1 LLNYCA
7 FEKRNQAAA
16 GATFV
21 AAPGP
26 PAAEALGPDLFFHGV
41 RCLPYLIAMNMNA
54 EFASL
59 PVVDL
64 RSDTVT
70 RPTPAMLAA
79 MAGAAVGDD
88 VYDEDPTV
96 RRLEEVAAARFG
108 LEAGLFC
115 PSGTM
120 TNQIAIKAH
129 TEPLSEVICEQTA
142 HVYLWEV
149 GGIAFHSSASV
160 ALLAGQRGRVTASQ
174 VEAAI
179 RPDNLHYPTTRL
191 VCLENTHNRGGGSC
205 YRWDD
210 MAAISD
216 VARQHGL
223 ARHLDGARIFN
234 ALVATGQRSEDY
246 GQLFDSI
253 SVCLSKGLG
262 APVGSVLLGSAEFI
276 KKTKR
281 IRKVMGGGMRQAGY
295 IAAAGLYALENNIER
310 LADDHR
316 RAARLAAVLR
326 QQPYVA
332 EVLDPETNLVIFQ
345 LHEHLPA
352 ATFLAQLEEQGIR
365 ASGFGPQWVRFV
377 THLDVDDAMLARVEA
392 ALAAM
397 GEAVCG

>member
-1 LLNYCA
+1 M
-7 FEKRNQAAA
+7 
-16 GATFV
+16 T
-21 AAPGP
+21 
-26 PAAEALGPDLFFHGV
+26 
-41 RCLPYLIAMNMNA
+41 A
-54 EFASL
+54 EFAAL

-79 MAGAAVGDD
+79 MTEALVGDD

-96 RRLEEVAAARFG
+96 RRLEEAAAARFG

-120 TNQIAIKAH
+120 ANQIAIKAH

-149 GGIAFHSSASV
+149 GGIAFHSGASV
-160 ALLAGQRGRVTASQ
+160 ALLAGNRGRLTAAQ

-179 RPDNLHYPTTRL
+179 RPENLHYPTTRL

-205 YRWDD
+205 YGWDD
-210 MAAISD
+210 LAAISD
-216 VARQHGL
+216 VARQYGL

-234 ALVATGQRSEDY
+234 ALVATGQRGEDY

-262 APVGSVLLGSAEFI
+262 APVGSVLLGSADFI

-295 IAAAGLYALENNIER
+295 LAAAGLYALEHHVTR

-326 QQPYVA
+326 QQPYVT

-345 LHEHLPA
+345 LHERVPA
-352 ATFLAQLEEQGIR
+352 AAFLAHLAQQGIR
-365 ASGFGPQWVRFV
+365 ASSFGPQWIRFV
-377 THLDVDDAMLARVEA
+377 THLDVDDQMLARVEA
-392 ALAAM
+392 TLLSMEEEPM
-397 GEAVCG
+397 GAEKNG

>member
-1 LLNYCA
+1 MSL
-7 FEKRNQAAA
+7 E
-16 GATFV
+16 TP
-21 AAPGP
+21 APP
-26 PAAEALGPDLFFHGV
+26 
-41 RCLPYLIAMNMNA
+41 LI
-54 EFASL
+54 
-59 PVVDL
+59 DL

-79 MAGAAVGDD
+79 MWAAPVGDD
-88 VYDEDPTV
+88 VYEEDPTV
-96 RRLEEVAAARFG
+96 RRLEETTAARFG

-149 GGIAFHSSASV
+149 GGIAFHSGASV
-160 ALLAGQRGRVTASQ
+160 ALPVGDRGRLTAAQ

-179 RPDNLHYPTTRL
+179 RPENVHYPTTRL

-205 YRWDD
+205 YSWED
-210 MAAISD
+210 MAAISE
-216 VARQHGL
+216 VARRHGL

-246 GQLFDSI
+246 GQVFDSI

-276 KKTKR
+276 KKCKR
-281 IRKVMGGGMRQAGY
+281 IRKVMGGGWRQAGY
-295 IAAAGLYALENNIER
+295 LAAAGLYALENQVDR

-316 RAARLAAVLR
+316 RAAHLAATLR
-326 QQPYVA
+326 LQPYVA
-332 EVLDPETNLVIFQ
+332 EVLNPETNLVIFR
-345 LHEHLPA
+345 LHDSQPA
-352 ATFLAQLEEQGIR
+352 ADFLAALERQGIR
-365 ASGFGPQWVRFV
+365 ASSFGPQWIRFV
-377 THLDVDDAMLARVEA
+377 THLDVDDAALARVEE
-392 ALAAM
+392 ALLQVAQQP
-397 GEAVCG
+397 V

>member
-1 LLNYCA
+1 MS
-7 FEKRNQAAA
+7 
-16 GATFV
+16 TTTT
-21 AAPGP
+21 
-26 PAAEALGPDLFFHGV
+26 ALP
-41 RCLPYLIAMNMNA
+41 II
-54 EFASL
+54 
-59 PVVDL
+59 DL

-79 MAGAAVGDD
+79 MSAAPVGDD
-88 VYDEDPTV
+88 VYEEDPTV
-96 RRLEEVAAARFG
+96 RRLEEMTAARFG

-149 GGIAFHSSASV
+149 GGIAFHSGASV
-160 ALLAGQRGRVTASQ
+160 ALLAGNRGRVTAAQ

-179 RPDNLHYPTTRL
+179 RPENLHYPTTRL

-205 YRWDD
+205 YSWED

-216 VARQHGL
+216 VARRHGL

-246 GQLFDSI
+246 AQLFDSI

-262 APVGSVLLGSAEFI
+262 APVGSVLLGSAAFI
-276 KKTKR
+276 HKTKR

-295 IAAAGLYALENNIER
+295 LAAAGIYALENNVER

-316 RAARLAAVLR
+316 RATRLAEVLR

-332 EVLDPETNLVIFQ
+332 EVLNPETNLVIFR
-345 LHEHLPA
+345 LHDSQPA
-352 ATFLAQLEEQGIR
+352 AGFLEDLEQQGIR
-365 ASGFGPQWVRFV
+365 ASSFGPQWIRFV
-377 THLDVDDAMLARVEA
+377 THLDVDDAGVARVEE
-392 ALAAM
+392 ALQQVGQPA
-397 GEAVCG
+397 

>member
-1 LLNYCA
+1 MST
-7 FEKRNQAAA
+7 ERSSS
-16 GATFV
+16 
-21 AAPGP
+21 P
-26 PAAEALGPDLFFHGV
+26 
-41 RCLPYLIAMNMNA
+41 I
-54 EFASL
+54 
-59 PVVDL
+59 VDL

-70 RPTPAMLAA
+70 RPAPAMLAA
-79 MAGAAVGDD
+79 MSAAVVGDD

-129 TEPLSEVICEQTA
+129 TEPLSEVICEQNS

-149 GGIAFHSSASV
+149 GGIAFHSNASV
-160 ALLAGQRGRVTASQ
+160 ALLPGNRGRLTAAQ

-179 RPDNLHYPTTRL
+179 RPENLHYPTTRL

-205 YRWDD
+205 YAWDE
-210 MAAISD
+210 MVAISD
-216 VARQHGL
+216 AAKQYGL

-234 ALVATGQRSEDY
+234 ALIATGQRSEDY

-262 APVGSVLLGSAEFI
+262 APVGSLLLGSADFI
-276 KKTKR
+276 RKTKR

-310 LADDHR
+310 LVDDHR
-316 RAARLAAVLR
+316 RAARLAEVLH

-332 EVLDPETNLVIFQ
+332 EVLAPETNLVIFR
-345 LHEHLPA
+345 LHDNQPA
-352 ATFLAQLEEQGIR
+352 VDFLAKLEQQGIR
-365 ASGFGPQWVRFV
+365 ASSFGPQWIRFV
-377 THLDVDDAMLARVEA
+377 THLDVDDEMLARVEE
-392 ALAAM
+392 ALCSIA
-397 GEAVCG
+397 E

>member
-1 LLNYCA
+1 M
-7 FEKRNQAAA
+7 EGKSTHPGWEVQARQGFYAQRGAEADAA
-16 GATFV
+16 GTRPRTF
-21 AAPGP
+21 AGMTSP
-26 PAAEALGPDLFFHGV
+26 
-41 RCLPYLIAMNMNA
+41 
-54 EFASL
+54 ASL
-59 PVVDL
+59 PLVDL

-79 MAGAAVGDD
+79 MWAAPVGDD
-88 VYDEDPTV
+88 VYEEDPTV
-96 RRLEEVAAARFG
+96 RRLEEAAAARFG

-149 GGIAFHSSASV
+149 GGIAFHSGASV
-160 ALLAGQRGRVTASQ
+160 ALLPGERGRLTAAQ

-179 RPDNLHYPTTRL
+179 RPENVHYPTTRL

-205 YRWDD
+205 YSWAD
-210 MAAISD
+210 MAAISE
-216 VARQHGL
+216 VAKKHGI
-223 ARHLDGARIFN
+223 ARHLDGARVFN

-262 APVGSVLLGSAEFI
+262 APVGSVLLGSKAFI
-276 KKTKR
+276 QKCKR
-281 IRKVMGGGMRQAGY
+281 IRKVMGGGWRQAGY
-295 IAAAGLYALENNIER
+295 LAAAGLFALENHVAR

-316 RAARLAAVLR
+316 RAAQLAATLR

-332 EVLDPETNLVIFQ
+332 EVLNPETNLVIFR
-345 LHEHLPA
+345 LHDSLPA
-352 ATFLAQLEEQGIR
+352 ADFLASLEAQGIR
-365 ASGFGPQWVRFV
+365 ASSFGPQWIRFV
-377 THLDVDDAMLARVEA
+377 THLDVDDAIVARIEA
-392 ALAAM
+392 ALASM
-397 GEAVCG
+397 GE

>member
-1 LLNYCA
+1 MSYS
-7 FEKRNQAAA
+7 
-16 GATFV
+16 
-21 AAPGP
+21 APLFP
-26 PAAEALGPDLFFHGV
+26 QPQTAEA
-41 RCLPYLIAMNMNA
+41 
-54 EFASL
+54 STL

-70 RPTPAMLAA
+70 RPSAAMLAA
-79 MAGAAVGDD
+79 MSAAPVGDD
-88 VYDEDPTV
+88 VYEEDPTV

-160 ALLAGQRGRVTASQ
+160 ALLAGNRGRLTAAQ

-179 RPDNLHYPTTRL
+179 RPENIHYPTTRL

-205 YRWDD
+205 YSWDD

-216 VARQHGL
+216 VAKRHGI
-223 ARHLDGARIFN
+223 ARHLDGARVFN
-234 ALVATGQRSEDY
+234 ALVATGQRSQDY

-262 APVGSVLLGSAEFI
+262 APVGSVLLGSADFI
-276 KKTKR
+276 RKCKR

-295 IAAAGLYALENNIER
+295 IAAAGLYALENNVER

-316 RAARLAAVLR
+316 RATRLAEVLR
-326 QQPYVA
+326 QQPYVS
-332 EVLDPETNLVIFQ
+332 EVLNPETNLVIFR
-345 LHEHLPA
+345 LHDSQPA
-352 ATFLAQLEEQGIR
+352 AEFLEALEQQGIR
-365 ASGFGPQWVRFV
+365 ASSFGPQWVRFV
-377 THLDVDDAMLARVEA
+377 THLDVDDAGLARVEE
-392 ALAAM
+392 ALQQVAQPA
-397 GEAVCG
+397 

>member
-1 LLNYCA
+1 M
-7 FEKRNQAAA
+7 
-16 GATFV
+16 T
-21 AAPGP
+21 
-26 PAAEALGPDLFFHGV
+26 AE
-41 RCLPYLIAMNMNA
+41 IT
-54 EFASL
+54 SL
-59 PVVDL
+59 PPVDL

-79 MAGAAVGDD
+79 MSAAPVGDD
-88 VYDEDPTV
+88 VYEEDLTV
-96 RRLEEVAAARFG
+96 RRLEEMTAARFG

-160 ALLAGQRGRVTASQ
+160 ALLVGERGRLTAEQ

-179 RPDNLHYPTTRL
+179 RPQNIHYPTTRL

-205 YRWDD
+205 YSWDD

-216 VARQHGL
+216 VAQRHGL
-223 ARHLDGARIFN
+223 ARHLDGARVFN
-234 ALVATGQRSEDY
+234 ALVATGQRGEDY

-262 APVGSVLLGSAEFI
+262 APVGSVLLGSAAFI
-276 KKTKR
+276 QKTKR

-295 IAAAGLYALENNIER
+295 LAAAGIYALENNVAR

-316 RAARLAAVLR
+316 RAARLAEVLR
-326 QQPYVA
+326 QQPYVSD
-332 EVLDPETNLVIFQ
+332 VLNPETNLVIFR
-345 LHEHLPA
+345 LHDSQPA
-352 ATFLAQLEEQGIR
+352 AEFLAALEQQGIK
-365 ASGFGPQWVRFV
+365 ASSFGPQWIRFV
-377 THLDVDDAMLARVEA
+377 THLDVDDAGLARVEA
-392 ALAAM
+392 ALQQVAQPA
-397 GEAVCG
+397 

>member
-1 LLNYCA
+1 MTTETTA
-7 FEKRNQAAA
+7 
-16 GATFV
+16 
-21 AAPGP
+21 
-26 PAAEALGPDLFFHGV
+26 
-41 RCLPYLIAMNMNA
+41 
-54 EFASL
+54 L

-70 RPTPAMLAA
+70 RPSAAMLAA
-79 MAGAAVGDD
+79 MAAAPVGDD
-88 VYDEDPTV
+88 VYEEDPTV
-96 RRLEEVAAARFG
+96 RRLEEMTAARFG

-160 ALLAGQRGRVTASQ
+160 ALLVGDRGRLTAAQ

-179 RPDNLHYPTTRL
+179 RPVNIHYPTTRL
-191 VCLENTHNRGGGSC
+191 ICLENTHNRGGGSC
-205 YRWDD
+205 YNWDD

-216 VARQHGL
+216 VALRHGI

-234 ALVATGQRSEDY
+234 ALEATGQRSQDY
-246 GQLFDSI
+246 GQVFDSI

-262 APVGSVLLGSAEFI
+262 APVGSVLLGSAAFI
-276 KKTKR
+276 QKCKR

-295 IAAAGLYALENNIER
+295 IAAAGIYALENNVAR
-310 LADDHR
+310 LADDHA
-316 RAARLAAVLR
+316 RAARLAETLR

-332 EVLDPETNLVIFQ
+332 EVLNPETNLVIFR
-345 LHEHLPA
+345 LHDSQPA
-352 ATFLAQLEEQGIR
+352 AEFLAALEEQGIR
-365 ASGFGPQWVRFV
+365 ASSFGPQWIRFV
-377 THLDVDDAMLARVEA
+377 THLDVDNAGVARVEA
-392 ALAAM
+392 ALQEVGQLA
-397 GEAVCG
+397 